1 MRADRFYQLLRLNR
15 AVPSHRIK
23 FAGLLGLYG
32 LRRRHLW
39 LRFDPVMSCNLR
51 CQMCY
56 FSEPN
61 YVKEHTGRFA
71 PAEIE
76 RLAEVFFPWAMQL
89 YLGCGTEPTTYKG
102 FLEILVLAKKHKVPM
117 LGMVTNGQLLTEEH
131 LEKFVDLGLDELTLS
146 THGVLGETYE
156 RMMRR
161 ASFARFVAV
170 LDQLETIKKRR
181 SSDRPHLRLNY
192 TVNQQNLEELSRFF
206 DVYGKYSL
214 RTLQVRPIIDLG
226 NTEYTDK
233 DMRPYVARY
242 NRILGGLEEKCRG
255 KGIRLLA
262 NYEDVSYEKKTTRG
276 ALIPE
281 ILVYIS
287 PESVSLPGFEWRQES
302 YLDYRRRTRW
312 AGHLL
317 RGVLAPA
324 SKFETASPYLSYKV
338 VDQ

>member
-1 MRADRFYQLLRLNR
+1 MQADRFYQLLSLNR
-15 AVPSHRIK
+15 AVPSHRLK

-56 FSEPN
+56 FSEPD
-61 YVKEHTGRFA
+61 YAKEHTGRFA

-102 FLEILVLAKKHKVPM
+102 FLDILALGKKHKVPM
-117 LGMVTNGQLLTEEH
+117 LGLVTNGQLLCEEH
-131 LEKFVDLGLDELTLS
+131 LERLVDLGLDELTLS
-146 THGVLGETYE
+146 THGVQAETYE

-161 ASFARFVAV
+161 ASFPKFIAV
-170 LDQLETIKKRR
+170 LDQIEAVKNRRR
-181 SSDRPHLRLNY
+181 SRRPYLRLNY
-192 TVNQQNLEELSRFF
+192 TVNQHNLEELRAFF
-206 DVYGKYSL
+206 EVYGKYSL

-233 DMRPYVARY
+233 DMRPHQTRY
-242 NRILGGLEEKCRG
+242 HQILSTLERQCRG

-262 NYEDVSYEKKTTRG
+262 NYEDLSYENKSTRG

-287 PESVSLPGFEWRQES
+287 PESVSLSGFDWRHES

-312 AGHLL
+312 GDRLMH
-317 RGVLAPA
+317 GVLSPA
-324 SKFETASPYLSYKV
+324 AKFEAASPYLSYKV